1 MGGTFSDSSRANMLA
16 SGAQLGSFFDATS
29 KSTYTSSLGTEIA
42 YLQRK
47 VYLPLLPQERIS
59 YGVLKAYDYLIENEE
74 MPDSQYH
81 PKGYWFAEDVYADFY
96 EGNFYIPMLF
106 PQLYEPGE
114 DPTNFE
120 SSMIKYN
127 SAEPNIVGGELATEG
142 FYVKSNYI
150 KLKIPKYIAM
160 MFRSSIPKDTQFL
173 VNFTGGNSQP
183 ENITIIGLVSI
194 GGSGSVQE
202 DLSTNAMR
210 EEKIHGHE
218 SDPWNDQQVSYHGL
232 FKDTDE
238 DSEEQLKEL
247 CDIILNNIEAIEAE
261 EDRRK
266 EECEAFQ
273 EKEDS
278 LFEK

>member
-1 MGGTFSDSSRANMLA
+1 MDKTYGDISRANILA
-16 SGAQLGSFFDATS
+16 SGAQLGSFFEATS
-29 KSTYTSSLGTEIA
+29 KSTYTNSLGTEIA

-74 MPDSQYH
+74 MPESQYH
-81 PKGYWFAEDVYADFY
+81 PIGYWFAEDVYADFY

-106 PQLYEPGE
+106 PQIYEPGE
-114 DPTNFE
+114 DPTSFE
-120 SSMIKYN
+120 SSMVKYN
-127 SAEPNIVGGELATEG
+127 AAEPDIVGGELATEG

-160 MFRSSIPKDTQFL
+160 MFRSTIPKDTQFL

-194 GGSGSVQE
+194 GSSDEEE
-202 DLSTNAMR
+202 DAWKD
-210 EEKIHGHE
+210 E
-218 SDPWNDQQVSYHGL
+218 QVSYHGV

-238 DSEEQLKEL
+238 EAEEQLKEL
-247 CDIILNNIEAIEAE
+247 ADIILNNLEAIEEE

-278 LFEK
+278 LFEEE